1 MRTITIKV
9 QVPGAHK
16 GKKTRHHGGKKGKGH
31 GRKHKQTRKQRAAS
45 LRNLKKARKALRSS
59 W

>member
-16 GKKTRHHGGKKGKGH
+16 GKKKTTRKGKGKKGH
-31 GRKHKQTRKQRAAS
+31 GRKHKQTKKQRAAS
-45 LRNLKKARKALRSS
+45 LRNLKKAHRAR